1 LHFARTPHHTTR
13 VGAGLTWLLGG
24 LGCKRG
30 KGILPLGLVLVPAS
44 HAFIYPMTSHF
55 TSFTLCRHTS
65 LHVPYDVTLHF
76 SYHAPS
82 AGGYR
87 LQRLGN
93 CINTEYLAGENQPNM
108 SVVNMPNYSVENATL
123 VRCASLS
130 SSQASLATNMP
141 TYSVENATLVRC
153 AFYNEF
159 CCVRAS
165 NIGLWLVRCSF
176 SDRSLHSRMPLDRT
190 HVRLKLE
197 HACDPMAFLSG
208 AQLLLS
214 LPL

>member
-1 LHFARTPHHTTR
+1 
-13 VGAGLTWLLGG
+13 
-24 LGCKRG
+24 
-30 KGILPLGLVLVPAS
+30 
-44 HAFIYPMTSHF
+44 MTSHF

-123 VRCASLS
+123 VRCA
-130 SSQASLATNMP
+130 
-141 TYSVENATLVRC
+141 
-153 AFYNEF
+153 FYNEF

-165 NIGLWLVRCSF
+165 NIGLWLVRRAF
-176 SDRSLHSRMPLDRT
+176 SNAMLHLRMPLDPT
-190 HVRLKLE
+190 PVRLKRC
-197 HACDPMAFLSG
+197 HACDQWHSSWVFT
-208 AQLLLS
+208 
-214 LPL
+214 PLTG